1 MTTTSPTK
9 TAPDLA
15 SAPPTAST
23 TPRGSRFKIGAGQQL
38 RGGPFTYVALV
49 VIGLGSIFPL
59 YWTLVAASHDQQRV
73 LDSPPP
79 LIPGGRLFS
88 NLQSAWEQA
97 HLGKAIVNSVIVAGC
112 ITVAT
117 LFFCTLA
124 GYAFAKMRF
133 RGRGALMTAVIAT
146 LTIPPQLSVVPLFMM
161 MADIGW
167 GGKLESVIFPT
178 LVGAFGVFFMRQ
190 YLLEA
195 LPYELIEAAKVDGA
209 SNIRIVWNVVL
220 PAARPAMMVLG
231 MLTFVQAWNDFFW
244 PFLALN
250 QENPTLQV
258 ALGQL
263 SASYTPDQSIVMAGA
278 LISTL
283 PLLLVFVIFGKQI
296 VGGIMAGAVKG

>member
-9 TAPDLA
+9 TATPNLPPA
-15 SAPPTAST
+15 RHAAPSEK
-23 TPRGSRFKIGAGQQL
+23 RGGRFGIRAGQQL
-38 RGGPFTYVALV
+38 QGGPFTYIALV
-49 VIGLGSIFPL
+49 VVGLGSILPL
-59 YWTLVAASHDQQRV
+59 YWTLVAASNSQQRV

-79 LIPGGRLFS
+79 LVPGGRLWH
-88 NLQSAWEQA
+88 NLQAAWEQA
-97 HLGKAIVNSVIVAGC
+97 HLGKAIVNSVIVSGC

-133 RGRGALMTAVIAT
+133 RGRGVLMTAVIAT
-146 LTIPPQLSVVPLFMM
+146 LTIPPQLSVVPLFMLM
-161 MADIGW
+161 SDIGW
-167 GGKLESVIFPT
+167 GGHLESVIFPT

-250 QENPTLQV
+250 QENP
-258 ALGQL
+258 
-263 SASYTPDQSIVMAGA
+263 
-278 LISTL
+278 
-283 PLLLVFVIFGKQI
+283 
-296 VGGIMAGAVKG
+296 